1 MTGSEL
7 VRQLRATPPRGP
19 DEAVALAAGVGTIGS
34 DHALRLLDHLVK
46 GGLDAVQVHAQGA
59 LFVHVVQASA
69 DRGLFAPLVKSL
81 KSNDPALRAVLA
93 QALPKVNDP
102 AAHAELAELLH
113 HADPG
118 VRASAGQ
125 VLAAVGGRTVLALID
140 DFVKEPS
147 FPGRGVAIDVAVRI
161 AGHHAIPTLVEAFP
175 RANQQEKLKILK
187 YLGEE
192 RFMGRD
198 RVGALRAL
206 AIGLVDDNE
215 MVVSAAVSAFSTL
228 ASEPEWFAHV
238 APMLDSPS
246 LSIVRAA
253 LEGLRRFASVQAV
266 AALERKL
273 HSGPQSVRLVVLDVL
288 ESLDTDAILPLLVEA
303 LGHRQIAVRARA
315 AEVLAHVGASGK
327 IDVAR
332 TVMWLLHSKDAEVR
346 RYAVEVARHVP
357 DPANTLWPRLVAHL
371 RDEDWWV
378 RERVADAL
386 VDLAGQKLVR
396 YVVPLLETGSAPVR
410 MFAVGVIRRLRAAA
424 AIGAL
429 VRTAQVDPDWWVRE
443 CAIEAIGTLKDVRA
457 APHVAEIALKE
468 PEFRLVALAALS
480 EMGARDMAPHVA
492 RVLGDESAEVRLA
505 ALDCLEKLGD
515 AAQAG
520 TVQRLLGDSH
530 VAVAERARK
539 LLQRWSVAATARPLA
554 ELEGSPLDRLL
565 LAMAGAGG
573 DDLLL
578 VPGRPPFMKRL
589 GRVEPIGEH
598 VLAADDVRDLV
609 LPLLSAQQTDDLE
622 ARRDVDLSYRVE
634 GEGSRFRANIFRQIH
649 GVSAVFRVVRGSIP
663 SLDELGL
670 PPVVRGLGDLPN
682 GLVLV
687 GGPTGSGKSTTLAA
701 LIDRINRTSSRHVI
715 SFEDPIEVVHP
726 RARGLVNQRE
736 LGTHTGSFAA
746 ALRATLRQDPD
757 VILVG
762 EMRDLATISFA
773 VSVAET
779 GHLVLGTVH
788 TVSAD
793 TTLDRLINTFPAGSQ
808 DQVRAMLAGSLRA
821 VVCQYLLPRADGKG
835 RVLATE
841 VMLNN
846 DAVANMIRKGKC
858 YQLPS
863 VIATSRDQGMQSMDA
878 ELMRFY
884 NAGEITAD
892 TAYAKARDKK
902 QFEALAPPD
911 PKKAGA

>member
-1 MTGSEL
+1 MTGSDL

-19 DEAVALAAGVGTIGS
+19 DEAVALAAGVGTIS
-34 DHALRLLDHLVK
+34 TDHALRLLDHLVK
-46 GGLDAVQVHAQGA
+46 GGLDAVQLHAQGA
-59 LFVHVVQASA
+59 LFVHVVHACG
-69 DRGLFAPLVKSL
+69 DRGLFSPLVKAL
-81 KSNDPALRAVLA
+81 KTTDPALRAVLA

-102 AAHAELAELLH
+102 AAHPELAALLH

-125 VLAAVGGRTVLALID
+125 VLAAVGGRTVLALVD
-140 DFVKEPS
+140 DFVKEPH
-147 FPGRGVAIDVAVRI
+147 FPGRGIAVDVAVRV
-161 AGHHAIPTLVEAFP
+161 AGHHAIPTLLEAFP
-175 RANQQEKLKILK
+175 RASQQEKLKILK

-198 RVGALRAL
+198 RSGALRAL

-215 MVVSAAVSAFSTL
+215 AVVSAAVSAFSML
-228 ASEPEWFAHV
+228 ASEAEWFVHV
-238 APMLDSPS
+238 APMLDSPA
-246 LSIVRAA
+246 LPVVRAA
-253 LEGLRRFASVQAV
+253 LEGLRRFSSVQTI

-273 HSGPQSVRLVVLDVL
+273 NSGPQSIRLVVLDVL

-303 LGHRQIAVRARA
+303 LSHRQIAVRGRA

-327 IDVAR
+327 VDVAR

-346 RYAVEVARHVP
+346 RYAVEVARQVP

-386 VDLAGQKLVR
+386 VELAGQKLVR
-396 YVVPLLETGSAPVR
+396 YVVPLLETGNPPVR
-410 MFAVGVIRRLRAAA
+410 MFAVGVIRRLSASQ

-429 VRTAQVDPDWWVRE
+429 VRTAQADKDWWVRE
-443 CAIEAIGTLKDVRA
+443 CAIEAIGALKDVRA

-468 PEFRLVALAALS
+468 ADFRLVALGALS

-492 RVLGDESAEVRLA
+492 RVLVDELAEVRLA
-505 ALDCLEKLGD
+505 ALDCLEKIGD
-515 AAQAG
+515 AEQAG
-520 TVQRLLGDSH
+520 TVQRLLADPH

-539 LLQRWSVAATARPLA
+539 LLLRWNVTASARALA
-554 ELEGSPLDRLL
+554 DAEGSPLDRLL

-589 GRVEPIGEH
+589 GRVEAIGEH

-609 LPLLSAQQTDDLE
+609 VPLLSAQQTDDLE
-622 ARRDVDLSYRVE
+622 QRRDVDLSYRVE
-634 GEGSRFRANIFRQIH
+634 GDGARFRANIFRQIH
-649 GVSAVFRVVRGSIP
+649 GMSAVFRVIRGSIP
-663 SLDELGL
+663 SLDDLGL
-670 PPVVRGLGDLPN
+670 PPVVQGLGDLPN

-715 SFEDPIEVVHP
+715 TFEDPIEVVHP
-726 RARGLVNQRE
+726 RARGLINQRE
-736 LGTHTGSFAA
+736 LGTHTSSFAA
-746 ALRATLRQDPD
+746 ALRATLREDPD

-808 DQVRAMLAGSLRA
+808 DQVRAMLAGSLRG

-835 RVLATE
+835 RALAAE

-846 DAVANMIRKGKC
+846 DAVANLIRKGKC

-884 NAGEITAD
+884 NAGVITAE

-911 PKKAGA
+911 AKKAGA